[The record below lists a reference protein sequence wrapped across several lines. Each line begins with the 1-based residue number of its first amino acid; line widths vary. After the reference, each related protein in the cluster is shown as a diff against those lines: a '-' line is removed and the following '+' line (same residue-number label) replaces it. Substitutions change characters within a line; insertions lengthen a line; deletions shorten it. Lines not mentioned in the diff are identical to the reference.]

1 MGNKYTVGIDYGT
14 LSARAVLTSVA
25 TGEVVR
31 DAVYEYPH
39 AVMDTLLC
47 GETPLPPDFALQ
59 HPKDYIEAF
68 ASTVSDVIGGSGVS
82 PDDIIGVG
90 IDFTCCTLL
99 PVYADGTPL
108 CFDEKFKNE
117 PHAYV
122 KLWKHHSA
130 QPYADRFNKVLA
142 EQAPEL
148 LARYGGKTSA
158 EWLFPKIMETLDKAP
173 DVYNEAA
180 YFVEA
185 ADFLSWLLTSKH
197 TVGYAMASYKAL
209 YTENGYP
216 APKLL
221 ASLDARLENVV
232 AEKLD
237 APVVPLG
244 EAVGYVSAESREKF
258 GISADAPWLKEGT
271 AVASP
276 IPDAHCS
283 APAVSAINSGD
294 MFASFG
300 TSSNYMLL
308 SDKLGT
314 ISGICGVVDGG
325 IIPGYYAYESGLCC
339 FGDHFAWAAQNLCGA
354 EYLNEAAEREISPI
368 VLLSQ
373 KAERLAP
380 GESGV
385 MALNWWN
392 GNRNILIDSSLSGLF
407 VGMTLQSRPEHLF
420 RALVE
425 ANAFGTRVILENFE
439 KHGVR
444 VGHFIAVGGITR
456 KSPFVMQLLADVLGK
471 EIHVSGYLH
480 SAALGASIYAAAAAG
495 TDVGGYSTIEEACG
509 RMAATSDAVY
519 TPNEDAKAV
528 YDELYA
534 EYLKLH
540 DYFGRGGN
548 DVMKRLREISRKA
561 RG

>member
-1 MGNKYTVGIDYGT
+1 MKNKYTIGIDYGT

-25 TGEVVR
+25 TGEVVC
-31 DAVYEYPH
+31 DSVYEYPH
-39 AVMDTLLC
+39 AVMDTHLC
-47 GETPLPPDFALQ
+47 GGIPLPPDFALQ
-59 HPKDYIEAF
+59 HPRDYIEAF
-68 ASTVSDVIGGSGVS
+68 ARTITDVIARSGV
-82 PDDIIGVG
+82 DAEDIIGVG

-108 CFDEKFKNE
+108 CFSEKFKNE

-130 QPYADRFNKVLA
+130 QPYADRFNEVLA

-185 ADFLSWLLTSKH
+185 SDFLSWLLTSKH
-197 TVGYAMASYKAL
+197 TVGYAMAAYKAL

-216 APKLL
+216 DAKLL
-221 ASLDARLENVV
+221 ASLDALLENVV
-232 AEKLD
+232 ADKLD

-244 EAVGYVSAESREKF
+244 EAVGCVSADSRERF
-258 GISADAPWLKEGT
+258 GVSADAPWLKEGT

-308 SDKLGT
+308 SDKFGT
-314 ISGICGVVDGG
+314 IPGICGVVDGG
-325 IIPGYYAYESGLCC
+325 VISGYYAYESGLCC

-354 EYLNEAAEREISPI
+354 EYLSEANEKGISPI
-368 VLLSQ
+368 ALLSQ
-373 KAERLAP
+373 KAELLAP

-407 VGMTLQSRPEHLF
+407 VGMTLRTRPEELF

-439 KHGVR
+439 ASGVKIENF
-444 VGHFIAVGGITR
+444 VAVGGITR

-495 TDVGGYSTIEEACG
+495 KDVGGYSSIEEACEY
-509 RMAATSDAVY
+509 MAVASDAVY
-519 TPNEDAKAV
+519 KPNARVKAV

-534 EYLKLH
+534 EYSKLF

-561 RG
+561 KS

>member
-1 MGNKYTVGIDYGT
+1 MKNKYTIGIDYGT
-14 LSARAVLTSVA
+14 LSARAVLTTVA
-25 TGEVVR
+25 TGEVVC
-31 DAVYEYPH
+31 DSVYEYPH
-39 AVMDTLLC
+39 AVMDTHLC
-47 GETPLPPDFALQ
+47 GAIPLPPDFALQ
-59 HPKDYIEAF
+59 HPRDYIEAF
-68 ASTVSDVIGGSGVS
+68 ARTITDVIARSGV
-82 PDDIIGVG
+82 DAEDIIGVG

-108 CFDEKFKNE
+108 CFSEKFKNE

-130 QPYADRFNKVLA
+130 QPYADRFNEVLA

-185 ADFLSWLLTSKH
+185 SDFLSWLLTSKH

-216 APKLL
+216 DAKLL

-232 AEKLD
+232 ADKLD

-244 EAVGYVSAESREKF
+244 EAVGYVTEDSRERF
-258 GISADAPWLKEGT
+258 GISADSPWLSEGT

-283 APAVSAINSGD
+283 APAVGAINSGD

-308 SDKLGT
+308 SDKFGT

-354 EYLNEAAEREISPI
+354 EYLSEANEKGISPM

-373 KAERLAP
+373 KAELLAP

-392 GNRNILIDSSLSGLF
+392 GNRNVLIDSSLSGLF
-407 VGMTLQSRPEHLF
+407 VGMTLRTRPEELF

-439 KHGVR
+439 ASGVKIENF
-444 VGHFIAVGGITR
+444 VAVGGITR

-495 TDVGGYSTIEEACG
+495 RERGGYSSIEEACG
-509 RMAATSDAVY
+509 YMAAKSDAVY
-519 TPNEDAKAV
+519 KPNAKAKAV

-534 EYLKLH
+534 EYLKLF
-540 DYFGRGGN
+540 DYFGRGEN
-548 DVMKRLREISRKA
+548 NVMKRLREISRRA
-561 RG
+561 T

>member
-1 MGNKYTVGIDYGT
+1 MGNKYTIGIDYGT
-14 LSARAVLTSVA
+14 LSARAVLTNVA
-25 TGEVVR
+25 SGEVLC
-31 DAVYEYPH
+31 DSVYEYPH

-47 GETPLPPDFALQ
+47 DEIPLPPDFALQ
-59 HPKDYIEAF
+59 HPMDYIEAF
-68 ASTVSDVIGGSGVS
+68 GKTVSDVIGRSGVA
-82 PDDIIGVG
+82 PTDIIGVG
-90 IDFTCCTLL
+90 IDFTCCTLM

-108 CFDEKFKNE
+108 CFNEKFKNE

-130 QPYADRFNKVLA
+130 QPYADRFNAELA
-142 EQAPEL
+142 KQAPEL

-173 DVYNEAA
+173 EVYENAA

-216 APKLL
+216 DTKILTA
-221 ASLDARLENVV
+221 LDTRLENVMD
-232 AEKLD
+232 KLD
-237 APVVPLG
+237 APVVPLCKS
-244 EAVGYVSAESREKF
+244 VGGVSAESRERF
-258 GISADAPWLKEGT
+258 GVSPDAPWLAEGT

-283 APAVSAINSGD
+283 APVVSVIHSGD

-308 SDKLGT
+308 SDKYSS
-314 ISGICGVVDGG
+314 ISGICGVVKDGMV
-325 IIPGYYAYESGLCC
+325 PGYYTYESGLCC
-339 FGDHFAWAAQNLCGA
+339 FGDHFAWAAQNLCGVEYVKEA
-354 EYLNEAAEREISPI
+354 EQKGISPLT
-368 VLLSQ
+368 LLSQ
-373 KAERLAP
+373 KAERLAA

-392 GNRNILIDSSLSGLF
+392 GNRNTLIDSSLSGMF
-407 VGMTLQSRPEHLF
+407 IGMTLRTRPEELF

-439 KHGVR
+439 RHGVE
-444 VGHFIAVGGITR
+444 INKLAAVGGITR

-471 EIHVSGYLH
+471 EIYVSNYIH
-480 SAALGASIYAAAAAG
+480 SAALGASIFAAVAAG
-495 TDVGGYSTIEEACG
+495 KDVGGYDTLEDACEA
-509 RMAATSDAVY
+509 MAVACDTSYKLNA
-519 TPNEDAKAV
+519 DAKAV
-528 YDELYA
+528 YDKLYA
-534 EYLKLH
+534 EYLTLFN
-540 DYFGRGGN
+540 YFGKENRI
-548 DVMKRLREISRKA
+548 MKRLREISA
-561 RG
+561 ES